1 MSELLLD
8 RVADDVVAAL
18 ESGRPPANEHSR
30 LYEDLGMDS
39 LMLMEFMHLLTER
52 RPALGDLLL
61 SDIVSHMADIGTLT
75 DLLRAATEDT
85 GHDPAA
91 LLGAGHGTG
100 QERAA

>member
-8 RVADDVVAAL
+8 RVADDIVAAL
-18 ESGRPPANEHSR
+18 ESGLPPANEHSR

-39 LMLMEFMHLLTER
+39 LMLMEFMHLLSER

-61 SDIVSHMADIGTLT
+61 PDIVSHMADIGTLT
-75 DLLRAATEDT
+75 DLLRAATQDT
-85 GHDPAA
+85 GPQAA
-91 LLGAGHGTG
+91 QSWGTGDGTG